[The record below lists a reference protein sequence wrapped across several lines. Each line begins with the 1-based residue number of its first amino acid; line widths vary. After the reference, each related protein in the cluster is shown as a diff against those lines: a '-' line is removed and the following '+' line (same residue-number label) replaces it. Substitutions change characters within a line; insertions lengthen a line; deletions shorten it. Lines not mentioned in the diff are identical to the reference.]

1 MIITI
6 KKGYRVHVPMTR
18 REMRKR
24 GFTFRTFAHDPQK
37 FSVFLTEKG
46 KAMYQ
51 NEVEALMAIRIAYI
65 ADGKEGGQHAD
76 GKKGGRNT
84 ESKKGGQHGK
94 NK

>member
-18 REMRKR
+18 RELRKR

-65 ADGKEGGQHAD
+65 TD
-76 GKKGGRNT
+76 GKKGGR
-84 ESKKGGQHGK
+84 HGK

>member
-65 ADGKEGGQHAD
+65 ADEKN
-76 GKKGGRNT
+76 GGRNVNG
-84 ESKKGGQHGK
+84 KKGGQHGK